1 MQWKVARKT
10 KNIIKRELTT
20 ADGVIFYSFVSKT
33 TGSIVEL
40 EEHINNLIL
49 SSQPYNTVKAKASD
63 LAKFYDFFIEASNAL
78 HTQAFQ
84 EELTKKK
91 HYSSAFHLRTTLN
104 NIFKA
109 YPSFLM
115 DGKNSDNP
123 LARVCAVNLD
133 STPLRRTSVKRMI
146 SSMCDFVTAS
156 NALEYSIVQQRKT
169 DGLINVDQPFTAVGE
184 ELGMVKELPSSQ
196 RKALIENSY
205 LAGCISGGAKVSK
218 IKNFF
223 KLPNETKSEEPK
235 HFPMDAI
242 GQFLLNTKTH
252 RDKCLYAL
260 CFGGGLRISEAAKVR
275 FCDLDVIEEEVK
287 LHDEG
292 IISYLE
298 AIDYKTKGGKSVEH
312 YQVTFIEPFKSFFFE
327 ELTNYLEYERPESN
341 SKYVFLQS
349 RATKNKQ
356 TGLLEYQPY
365 YRSAKSSIK
374 EAWDSNLK
382 RAGLNTDPRFDSL
395 STHSMR
401 HYYGDFMINYA
412 PNPRGGNGYSLLEV
426 QHFMRHA
433 EPKSTQVYTSRID
446 IEKVRKSTEKMN
458 KMLRE
463 AIQSG
468 SDQNFI
474 TITNQ
479 VHII

>member
-1 MQWKVARKT
+1 MARKT
-10 KNIIKRELTT
+10 KNIVKRELTT
-20 ADGVIFYSFVSKT
+20 PDGVIFYSFVSKT

-49 SSQPYNTVKAKASD
+49 NSQPYNTVKAKASD
-63 LAKFYDFFIEASNAL
+63 LAKFYDFFIEASNVM

-84 EELTKKK
+84 EELTKKL

-115 DGKNSDNP
+115 DGKNSENP
-123 LARVCAVNLD
+123 LAKACAVNLD
-133 STPLRRTSVKRMI
+133 STPLNRTSAKRMI
-146 SSMCDFVTAS
+146 SSVCDFVTAS
-156 NALEYSIVQQRKT
+156 NALEYSIVQQRKM
-169 DGLINVDQPFTAVGE
+169 DGLINVDQPLTVVGK
-184 ELGMVKELPSSQ
+184 ELGMVKELPPSQ
-196 RKALIENSY
+196 RKALMENSY

-223 KLPNETKSEEPK
+223 KLPIESKSEEPK
-235 HFPMDAI
+235 HFPIDAI

-275 FCDLDVIEEEVK
+275 FCDFDVINEEVK

-292 IISYLE
+292 TISYLE
-298 AIDYKTKGGKSVEH
+298 AIDYKTKSGKSVDH
-312 YQVTFIEPFKSFFFE
+312 FQVTFIEPFKSFFFE
-327 ELTNYLEYERPESN
+327 ELTNYLEHERPESN
-341 SKYVFLQS
+341 SEYVFLQS

-365 YRSAKSSIK
+365 YRSAKSTIK

-382 RAGLNTDPRFDSL
+382 RASLNTDPRFDSL
-395 STHSMR
+395 GTHSMR
-401 HYYGDFMINYA
+401 HYFGDFMINYA

-433 EPKSTQVYTSRID
+433 EPKSTKIYTSRID
-446 IEKVRKSTEKMN
+446 IEKVRKDTQKMN
-458 KMLRE
+458 EEILK

-468 SDQNFI
+468 SEQNFI
-474 TITNQ
+474 SISNQ
-479 VHII
+479 VHDI